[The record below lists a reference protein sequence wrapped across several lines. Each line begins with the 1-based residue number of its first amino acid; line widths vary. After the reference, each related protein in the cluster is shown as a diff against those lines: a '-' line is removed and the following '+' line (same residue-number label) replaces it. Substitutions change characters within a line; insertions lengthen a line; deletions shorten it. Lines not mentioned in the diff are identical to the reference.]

1 VFTVIVTN
9 VGFILNDLNCNV
21 IKIKKEGILF
31 SKPDLEFENEGVL
44 NPAVRPTGILFKPL
58 SFCSQQLNSLFC

>member
-31 SKPDLEFENEGVL
+31 SKPALEFEIEGIL
-44 NPAVRPTGILFKPL
+44 NPAVRPNGILFKPL
-58 SFCSQQLNSLFC
+58 SFCFQWLNFLS